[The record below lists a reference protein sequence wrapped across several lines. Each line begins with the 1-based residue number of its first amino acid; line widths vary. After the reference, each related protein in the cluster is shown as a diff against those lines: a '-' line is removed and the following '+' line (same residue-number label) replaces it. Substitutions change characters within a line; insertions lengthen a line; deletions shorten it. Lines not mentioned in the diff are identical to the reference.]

1 MEFLLKLFLGNLL
14 RKRLGHFILDLFNSG
29 NAARDEGLAVQMDQL
44 HQGLSEEVVRLGQW
58 TGMILLIF
66 DHRLTL
72 LFCQVGIVA
81 SFSLSKKR

>member
-58 TGMILLIF
+58 TGMILLKF

-72 LFCQVGIVA
+72 LFCQVVIVA